1 VVTSDDAG
9 EDTLVRDVERL
20 PADALVLSTHNIWSI
35 IKLQKDLNLPAHK
48 VPAAAQ
54 LLQWSVSIQAA
65 TAIGPA
71 GAQIASCVAGRSRD
85 RQLIP
90 SGVQNFSDAA
100 SHASGSRH

>member
-1 VVTSDDAG
+1 MVTGDDAG

-65 TAIGPA
+65 TAIGSA
-71 GAQIASCVAGRSRD
+71 GAQIASCVAGRSWD